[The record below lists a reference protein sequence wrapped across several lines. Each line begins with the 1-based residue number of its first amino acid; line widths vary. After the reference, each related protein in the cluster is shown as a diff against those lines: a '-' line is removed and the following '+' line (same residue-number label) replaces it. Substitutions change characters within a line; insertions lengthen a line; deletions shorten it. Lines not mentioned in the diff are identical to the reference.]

1 MGKALAALS
10 QLRRILGEFRRAD
23 DGAALIEYTVLLGML
38 LVAAFATI
46 WAVGTWINGVCDDA
60 KQPRVR
66 SRNVAVRVV

>member
-46 WAVGTWINGVCDDA
+46 WAVGTWINGVWTTLNS
-60 KQPRVR
+60 QG
-66 SRNVAVRVV
+66 